1 MINITLLLKRKPGT
15 SKDDFKRAYEN
26 HAEIAMKH
34 LGHLY
39 VRYLRNYTIAQGAHA
54 GNTSSAADP
63 NADTMFDA
71 ITTITLKDRE
81 SLAEMQRIAST
92 PEIFQ
97 EFIEDE
103 EKWLDRS
110 AKVVF
115 TTEELSTEQRLEKA

>member
-15 SKDDFKRAYEN
+15 SKDDFRKGYEN
-26 HAEIAMKH
+26 HAELAMKH

-54 GNTSSAADP
+54 GNTSSQRDP
-63 NADTMFDA
+63 WAETMFDA
-71 ITTITLKDRE
+71 ITTITLRNAED
-81 SLAEMQRIAST
+81 LAEMQRIAST

-103 EKWLDRS
+103 ERWLDRTQ
-110 AKVVF
+110 KIVF
-115 TTEELSTEQRLEKA
+115 TTEEVSTPALV

>member
-15 SKDDFKRAYEN
+15 SKDEFRRSYEN
-26 HAEIAMKH
+26 HAEIAMKY

-54 GNTSSAADP
+54 GNTSAL
-63 NADTMFDA
+63 ADTHAETLYDA
-71 ITTITLKDRE
+71 ITIITLRNRDAL
-81 SLAEMQRIAST
+81 SEMQRIASS
-92 PEIFQ
+92 PEIFR

-103 EKWLDRS
+103 ERWLDRS

-115 TTEELSTEQRLEKA
+115 TTEELSTSPRI

>member
-15 SKDDFKRAYEN
+15 SKDDFRRDYEN

-54 GNTSSAADP
+54 GNTSAAKDP
-63 NADTMFDA
+63 HAETMYDA
-71 ITTITLKDRE
+71 ITTITLESRE
-81 SLAEMQRIAST
+81 ALAEMQRIASS

-103 EKWLDRS
+103 ERWLDRS
-110 AKVVF
+110 CKIVF
-115 TTEELSTEQRLEKA
+115 TTEEVSTPQRIPA